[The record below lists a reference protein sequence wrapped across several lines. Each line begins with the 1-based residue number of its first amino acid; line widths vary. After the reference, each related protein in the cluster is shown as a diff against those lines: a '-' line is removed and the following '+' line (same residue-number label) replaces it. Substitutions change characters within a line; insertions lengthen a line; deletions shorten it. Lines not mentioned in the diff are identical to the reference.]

1 MKKLKRLRYIKNLK
15 KTTVEL
21 ELHRPYKFKYK
32 LKKMPPYS
40 FILDDIGE
48 NSNDPASK
56 IMLGK
61 VVRIFK
67 DPSDPRDAVKPYKP
81 EARDKKNSDVK
92 IAN

>member
-1 MKKLKRLRYIKNLK
+1 
-15 KTTVEL
+15 
-21 ELHRPYKFKYK
+21 
-32 LKKMPPYS
+32 MPPYS